1 MAILGYHQD
10 SGLVIMDQPAQ
21 PLGEELD
28 CLEDSQGPIVLD
40 ELGTYFLKCQ
50 GQLPSYLENSPYI
63 TRRFPQN
70 LFEITFRNCVGL
82 TRIGPMPVKIRNR
95 KITEVQYCN
104 MLDSITS
111 KSANLIFSFSQPVG
125 LNARRIKP
133 GKDVVY
139 LEMLFI
145 KMYLLDQR
153 PDIDGIASA
162 ILADPHRIFER
173 SRHCR
178 RLEDVS
184 DLDHN
189 ACLEMVS
196 RAGGLNMLPV
206 NHTLGSTALAT
217 ALLKSSG
224 RNLYPSE
231 LVVEEKHQSLDS
243 HENRFV
249 KHMLGWLIR
258 KISEFNDVCRS
269 GGSLNQNLTAD
280 MALLEKKLR
289 RFAMAAMWR
298 DVGQMRMFP
307 ASSQVLQRREGYRS
321 FFHLY
326 SLLTLCTQVDFTL
339 PDFSRIIETKD
350 VPTLYEYWA
359 FFVVKE
365 LLEENTGLISSRM
378 IFNEN
383 LKEQTLQYELR
394 LEYEQG
400 VKLCFNRTFTAPG
413 KSYSHDL
420 RPDISIEYKGK
431 VLIFDAKYKG
441 KNAGFYGE
449 EDQQGVIRTFQTGD
463 IDKMHTYRDAID
475 NVEGAFALYPG
486 QDRQLF
492 QPPEARKIYQGVG
505 ALSLRPG
512 PQNKPEPEHE
522 KDLREIIQAFLRS
535 ETNRDTF

>member
-1 MAILGYHQD
+1 MAILGYHQN

-21 PLGEELD
+21 PPQEELD
-28 CLEDSQGPIVLD
+28 SFENIHEPVVLD

-50 GQLPSYLENSPYI
+50 GQLPDYLDNSAYI

-70 LFEITFRNCVGL
+70 LFEISFRNCVGL
-82 TRIGPMPVKIRNR
+82 TRIGPMPVKIRNL
-95 KITEVQYCN
+95 KITEGQYFN

-133 GKDVVY
+133 GKDMVY

-153 PDIDGIASA
+153 PEIDGIASA

-184 DLDHN
+184 DLDHD

-196 RAGGLNMLPV
+196 RAGGLNMLPG
-206 NHTLGSTALAT
+206 NHPLGSTALGT

-249 KHMLGWLIR
+249 KHMLGWLVR
-258 KISEFNDVCRS
+258 KIAGFNAVCLS

-280 MALLEKKLR
+280 MALLERKLS

-326 SLLTLCTQVDFTL
+326 SLLTLCTQVDFAL

-365 LLEENTGLISSRM
+365 LLEENESLISARM
-378 IFNEN
+378 IFNDDS
-383 LKEQTLQYELR
+383 KEQTVSYELL
-394 LEYEQG
+394 LEYEKG
-400 VKLCFNRTFTAPG
+400 VSLSFNRTFTAPG

-420 RPDISIEYKGK
+420 RPDISIEYRGK
-431 VLIFDAKYKG
+431 ILIFDAKYKG
-441 KNAGFYGE
+441 KDAGFYGD
-449 EDQQGVIRTFQTGD
+449 EDNQGIIRTFQMGD

-475 NVEGAFALYPG
+475 KVEGAYALYPG
-486 QDRQLF
+486 QDRKLF
-492 QPPEARKIYQGVG
+492 QPPGAKKVYQGVG
-505 ALSLRPG
+505 ALPLRPG
-512 PQNKPEPEHE
+512 PQDKPEPEHE
-522 KDLREIIQAFLRS
+522 NDLREIIEAFLKP
-535 ETNRDTF
+535 ETNRDAL